1 MIDVHE
7 LALLE
12 LDVQQQACQKS
23 GKLPKQ
29 KTNKKTFLFSSLFTL
44 PSLGPFISGTLS
56 LTQIFISSWPTIIP
70 TPFLPRPNIKLG

>member
-1 MIDVHE
+1 VIDVHE

-29 KTNKKTFLFSSLFTL
+29 KNKQKKLFSSATF
-44 PSLGPFISGTLS
+44 SPFPHSALS
-56 LTQIFISSWPTIIP
+56 FQALSHPHKY
-70 TPFLPRPNIKLG
+70 LHHHV